1 MFAAGSTPRGV
12 TPPTQQ
18 SGRGGFLSDVIVE
31 LGFADRTAV
40 ERAVRAARSPG
51 TTVARVLVERGDITE
66 DQLAH
71 ATAERHGLAHV
82 DLDAYDVQPAA
93 ANLLGPTASRRYLA
107 VGISCEAGS
116 VLVAMADPA
125 DPLSVKDIS
134 DLTGM
139 EVVPAVAPAPAILA
153 LVDRLPMPDT
163 QRGPV
168 AVATEAAPAEA
179 PPGPAPAADRPSELE
194 ETRSQLAETASD
206 LEEARRALADA
217 GARARAAVEL
227 EVELEALRGRLAA
240 AEEGR
245 GRAVEDAH
253 RVEELRAA
261 PRMPPREDAEPLRL
275 RLEAAEGELGR
286 LEGVRKRLADAERAL
301 EASRGDA
308 ARVDALT
315 ERLGTAQAELENARR
330 GSQERERELRAAQ
343 TEVEA
348 RASELA
354 VLRDKLTGAETDA
367 VRRRAEADARRA
379 ELESAR
385 ARTEAAERA
394 GEDARARAA
403 EAQAESEA
411 ARARA
416 AEAERTAQEARVR
429 VEELQ
434 AADRR
439 AEQARL
445 ALAALREE
453 SERERE
459 HHALEMRDLRAKADS
474 EERRRRML
482 EERLSEVEGGVFAAE
497 RAFEEMRQ
505 AQRRMRGSLRALTEP
520 DPADD
525 AHGPSGAQREE
536 RRPDR

>member
-1 MFAAGSTPRGV
+1 MSAHALFSAGSAPPGV
-12 TPPTQQ
+12 TPPTER
-18 SGRGGFLSDVIVE
+18 SGRGGFLSDVIVD
-31 LGFADRTAV
+31 LGFADRATV
-40 ERAVRAARSPG
+40 EQAVRAARSPG

-71 ATAERHGLAHV
+71 ATAERHGLAYV
-82 DLDAYDVQPAA
+82 DLDAYEVEPAA
-93 ANLLGPTASRRYLA
+93 ANLLGPVASRRYQA
-107 VGISCEAGS
+107 VGISCAEDT

-125 DPLSVKDIS
+125 DPLSIKDIAE
-134 DLTGM
+134 LTGM
-139 EVVPAVAPAPAILA
+139 SVVPAVAPAPAILA
-153 LVDRLPMPDT
+153 LVELLPLPDT
-163 QRGPV
+163 ERGPV
-168 AVATEAAPAEA
+168 GVPTEAAPAEA
-179 PPGPAPAADRPSELE
+179 PPGPTSAPDSPSELE
-194 ETRSQLAETASD
+194 EARSRLAATAGE
-206 LEEARRALADA
+206 LEAQA
-217 GARARAAVEL
+217 GLTVEL
-227 EVELEALRGRLAA
+227 EHEVESLRGRLAA
-240 AEEGR
+240 AEDER
-245 GRAVEDAH
+245 ERAAKHTRRLEA

-261 PRMPPREDAEPLRL
+261 PETSPGEDELRE
-275 RLEAAEGELGR
+275 
-286 LEGVRKRLADAERAL
+286 LADLRTRLVDTERAL
-301 EASRGDA
+301 EATRGDA
-308 ARVDALT
+308 ARVEALA
-315 ERLGTAQAELENARR
+315 ERLATAEAELENARR
-330 GSQERERELRAAQ
+330 VSQERERELRAAQ

-348 RASELA
+348 RSSELA

-403 EAQAESEA
+403 EAQAEAEA
-411 ARARA
+411 ARTRA
-416 AEAERTAQEARVR
+416 AEAERGVQEARVR

-459 HHALEMRDLRAKADS
+459 HHALEMRDLRAKAGS

-497 RAFEEMRQ
+497 RAFEELRQ

-520 DPADD
+520 DPADE
-525 AHGPSGAQREE
+525 APRPREE